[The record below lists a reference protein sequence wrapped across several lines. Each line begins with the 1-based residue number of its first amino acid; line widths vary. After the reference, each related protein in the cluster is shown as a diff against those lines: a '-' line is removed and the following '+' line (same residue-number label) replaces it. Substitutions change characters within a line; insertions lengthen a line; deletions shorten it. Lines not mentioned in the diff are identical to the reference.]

1 MLVGKWEA
9 GIIRQIRRAITSS
22 EKNPTEN
29 EKRGC
34 RKKAVV
40 CPISS
45 FLGGKEEGLTSV
57 HLFRTVSIYTASVGL
72 RGEGPFERAN

>member
-45 FLGGKEEGLTSV
+45 FLGGEGGGSDV
-57 HLFRTVSIYTASVGL
+57 GSFISHSQYIYGFRWIE
-72 RGEGPFERAN
+72 RGRAF